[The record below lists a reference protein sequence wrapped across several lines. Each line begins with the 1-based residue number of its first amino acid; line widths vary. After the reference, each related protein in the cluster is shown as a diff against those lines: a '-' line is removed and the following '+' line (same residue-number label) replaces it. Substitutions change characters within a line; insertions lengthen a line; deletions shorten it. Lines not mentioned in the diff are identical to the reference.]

1 MDVFGIVQQAH
12 EHVLVLEKLYAKN
25 MSEHEYICWCA
36 ELLIIFI
43 HEAHYSIFFVIVI
56 LTLRKIW
63 IYKQVQIAYK

>member
-43 HEAHYSIFFVIVI
+43 HKAHYSIFFCDCDFDFEKNMD
-56 LTLRKIW
+56 L
-63 IYKQVQIAYK
+63 